1 MYDEFFGIEES
12 EQYAFYRVPK
22 LLFTTDR
29 FWNLSTDA
37 KMLYGLLLDR
47 MALSQKNGWVDEQG
61 RVYIIYTIENIM
73 EAIGCG
79 NKKAIGLLAELE
91 NKANLILRKKQGLGK
106 PNLIYVKKFTVVA
119 NTPVERHF
127 LKCQNDTSGNGQ
139 STSLGVSK
147 EHSNNTDINNTEFSN
162 TDPFF
167 SSDFCGK
174 EVDGTA
180 DFQRYH
186 QYFYEQLYMEYLKKD
201 FPYSVIFSAGTAVT
215 FVTLGIIATS
225 AGKLMGTSSP
235 VWYMILGVLM
245 VLMALQTWE
254 IFNFIPSVNLISMNK
269 KKGIVGAFL
278 MGILGGIFSSPCSTP
293 VLIALL
299 AIVAGEGNLI
309 WGILLMLLYS
319 IGHSALV
326 MVAGTSIGFVQKI
339 NSSKRY
345 NSAAFVLKIVMGTAI
360 LLIGLYMFWLAF

>member
-1 MYDEFFGIEES
+1 M
-12 EQYAFYRVPK
+12 
-22 LLFTTDR
+22 
-29 FWNLSTDA
+29 
-37 KMLYGLLLDR
+37 
-47 MALSQKNGWVDEQG
+47 
-61 RVYIIYTIENIM
+61 
-73 EAIGCG
+73 
-79 NKKAIGLLAELE
+79 
-91 NKANLILRKKQGLGK
+91 
-106 PNLIYVKKFTVVA
+106 
-119 NTPVERHF
+119 
-127 LKCQNDTSGNGQ
+127 
-139 STSLGVSK
+139 
-147 EHSNNTDINNTEFSN
+147 
-162 TDPFF
+162 
-167 SSDFCGK
+167 
-174 EVDGTA
+174 
-180 DFQRYH
+180 
-186 QYFYEQLYMEYLKKD
+186 
-201 FPYSVIFSAGTAVT
+201 T

-293 VLIALL
+293 VLI
-299 AIVAGEGNLI
+299 VAGEGNLI